1 MRDIIPRLVLPPLT
15 HTIDYFIID
24 LFLFCEMKMA
34 RYYILLQIDKSLLV
48 SNQTLA
54 SAYMVL
60 VLDYQ
65 ITDEKILLE
74 MPSISPIQFVRMV
87 SSQIFMMML
96 LLMLSGSGRHPST
109 AQLEHISFCRYSKG
123 QKKKEFNCSP
133 QDKDI
138 ISFKF

>member
-60 VLDYQ
+60 VLDY
-65 ITDEKILLE
+65 
-74 MPSISPIQFVRMV
+74 
-87 SSQIFMMML
+87 
-96 LLMLSGSGRHPST
+96 
-109 AQLEHISFCRYSKG
+109 
-123 QKKKEFNCSP
+123 
-133 QDKDI
+133 
-138 ISFKF
+138 